1 MTVAAPP
8 MAPQFAED
16 LELERG
22 LIRMYRLL
30 IPSVSS
36 PRLRRAWERGL
47 ALKRRHET
55 ELEGLL
61 AGLGAAPPAERAASE
76 AVPPAREILP
86 WIFARE
92 HLLALRYRDRLR
104 AADDAEIQRL
114 AARWAAEQTAY
125 EAELKRLYRD
135 FSSS

>member
-16 LELERG
+16 LEFERG
-22 LIRMYRLL
+22 LIRIYRLL
-30 IPSVSS
+30 IPSAVS
-36 PRLRRAWERGL
+36 PRLRQAWERGL

-61 AGLGAAPPAERAASE
+61 AGLGATPPADRAASE

-86 WIFARE
+86 WIVAGE
-92 HLLALRYRDRLR
+92 HSLALRYRDRLR
-104 AADDAEIQRL
+104 AADDAEMRRL
-114 AARWAAEQTAY
+114 VARWAADQTAY
-125 EAELKRLYRD
+125 EADLKRLYRD